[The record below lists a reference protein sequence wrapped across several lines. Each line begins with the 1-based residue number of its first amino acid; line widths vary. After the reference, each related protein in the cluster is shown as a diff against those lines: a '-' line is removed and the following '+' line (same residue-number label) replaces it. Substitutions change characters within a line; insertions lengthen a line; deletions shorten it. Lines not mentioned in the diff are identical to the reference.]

1 MMKTKDEVMRLLHRM
16 FPDKDKLNRWLDF
29 PLPIL
34 GKITPRSV
42 MEEDGGADAVF
53 TIVDL
58 MNWGGGF

>member
-1 MMKTKDEVMRLLHRM
+1 MRLLHRM

-29 PLPIL
+29 PHPIL
-34 GKITPRSV
+34 GKRTPRSV